1 GAIVALTLLYS
12 TTGGLRA
19 VVDTDIAQLVIALL
33 ATAFYAVV
41 VVDRAGGLGAL
52 PARLAELYGA
62 AGASELLAFTPSR
75 ARDVGAVV
83 LGTIA
88 IQWIAQ
94 MNADGTGYLA
104 QRTMACRSDRDA
116 RHAAIVFV
124 VTQILLRSLLWI
136 PIAIGLLVLIPIGG
150 EATGTALVARRE
162 ATFVEGIA
170 RWLPPGVQGLMLIG
184 MLAALASTV
193 DTHLNW
199 GASYWTNDLYR
210 RLVCGAWLRR
220 EPTQRALVWVARL
233 SNLVTIG
240 LSFAVLLRL
249 GSIQTAWKVTLL
261 LGAGMGL
268 P

>member
-1 GAIVALTLLYS
+1 
-12 TTGGLRA
+12 
-19 VVDTDIAQLVIALL
+19 
-33 ATAFYAVV
+33 
-41 VVDRAGGLGAL
+41 
-52 PARLAELYGA
+52 
-62 AGASELLAFTPSR
+62 
-75 ARDVGAVV
+75 
-83 LGTIA
+83 
-88 IQWIAQ
+88 
-94 MNADGTGYLA
+94 
-104 QRTMACRSDRDA
+104 
-116 RHAAIVFV
+116 
-124 VTQILLRSLLWI
+124 
-136 PIAIGLLVLIPIGG
+136 IGG

-220 EPTQRALVWVARL
+220 EPTERALVWVAGL

-268 P
+268 PLVLRWVWWRLTAASELGAILASLVLAPVLLATVEEEGVRLLAMAGSTALVAIAIAYLGGPEPPARLEAFYRRVRPPGLWGPVARRCGEPPDAARRR